1 MYHKRI
7 LHDEKGNEIIMDG
20 QINRAGQNGNLS
32 SMVND
37 SFQKRDSYTP
47 CVKNVLDYLDAN
59 FSENISIA
67 QLSSDL
73 FISRYYLMRIFKQ
86 ETGKTIHEYL
96 TERRMR
102 TAVGMIRNGF
112 PIFDIIEMVGY
123 SDYSLFYKNFCKY
136 MGVSPKEYQK
146 EVQVTP

>member
-1 MYHKRI
+1 M
-7 LHDEKGNEIIMDG
+7 LMDG
-20 QINRAGQNGNLS
+20 KMNRVGKNGNLS
-32 SMVND
+32 GVVNI

-47 CVKNVLDYLDAN
+47 CVKNVLDYLDTN

-73 FISRYYLMRIFKQ
+73 FISRYYLMRIFKR

-96 TERRMR
+96 TEQRMR
-102 TAVGMIRNGF
+102 TAAGLIRNGF
-112 PIFDIIEMVGY
+112 PIFDIIEVVGY

>member
-73 FISRYYLMRIFKQ
+73 FISTYYLMRIFKQ